1 MNTLNLLFQGASKV
15 LVAGLVFGA
24 GLPFVYAVAMRVLTI
39 GATSYADETG
49 DIHSTPRISSRLF
62 AGLLIA
68 VVVAGIVVGMMII
81 VATGFGKEVSLEN
94 VYPTIVDKS

>member
-1 MNTLNLLFQGASKV
+1 VNTFKLLMEGGFSV

-24 GLPFVYAVAMRVLTI
+24 GLPVVYALALRVLTI
-39 GATSYADETG
+39 GATSYAGPDG

-68 VVVAGIVVGMMII
+68 VVVAGIGVGLMII
-81 VATGFGKEVSLEN
+81 VATGFGKEVTFDTI
-94 VYPTIVDKS
+94 YPTITDK